1 MSITRR
7 RFMKTA
13 GTIALASVT
22 KSLPVFAEQ
31 QKSVL
36 GNSRIAIFFEPSFP
50 AVDSLPIDQTLLQE
64 ALKDLHP
71 TFITAHDLPA
81 QLHNFDILIMPSGS
95 AFPKNAWGTFLEFLK
110 SGGNFVNLGGVPFS
124 VPVEHD
130 ENGWRADVPQTEY
143 HKLLGITQAFP
154 VSSNSISSY
163 IANDELPNSEILL
176 KKFTVEKCFELYVRF
191 TGTKDYPNEDGSGG
205 QRDAVLKP
213 LVFGLDDKKN
223 KRIAPVIR
231 IDHTQGDYAG
241 GRWILANFTGTMN
254 EVAIRELVNCAM
266 QGSIELAAHT
276 SFASYLEGEVPSIRI
291 QLRRP
296 KGNVERF
303 TDNDCSIEI
312 HNDQGD
318 RIGHFTVRLQGNGTL
333 ATGDLEIP
341 GRIRNELTP
350 GLFNFTVSMNVP
362 SVDSSEQQKL
372 LYTGGFWI
380 IDHHLLAGGK
390 SFTVDANYLLRD
402 GAPYPVTGT
411 TYMASDVHRK
421 FLLEPNPY
429 VWDKDFHAMHDAG
442 INMVRTG
449 IWTAWKNYMLDVGT
463 PNEVALRS
471 MDAFFLTARK
481 YEISVIITVFAFLPE
496 MWGGINPYLDPRS
509 VNAQKEFLLAF
520 VQRYGDVKDLMWD
533 FINEPSFCNPQQLWS
548 CRPNY
553 DLYEIAAW
561 KDWLSRRYPAAN
573 DDERINYLAELYR
586 CLPDEALLLP
596 KPDEFADVNIFN
608 DSRPIKVI
616 DYRLFAQ
623 EMFTR
628 WAQTMRETVRANVH
642 SAQLVTV
649 GQDEGG
655 TGDGPSPQFFA
666 DVVDF
671 TCIHNWWH
679 NDDLVWDNIMTKVPG
694 TPNLIEET
702 GVMFY
707 EKMDGSAWRTEEDA
721 GNLLER
727 KLAVSF
733 GAGGAGFIEWVWNT
747 NPYMASDN
755 EAAIGLFR
763 VDGTAKPE
771 FDPVERFAKFFSSN
785 RRLMTGKK
793 DDDVLMVIPHS
804 QLFSTRDFA
813 TEATQR
819 CVRVMSYD
827 YHVAMAGVSDYQ
839 ISKIVFVPKLIVVPS
854 PRTLHQAGWN
864 SMLALVER
872 GSTLLITG
880 VIDTDDHWLPVERLK
895 QLGVETSIAAVA
907 EEEIL
912 TIDGVEYQLSFRG
925 DKIQRIEK
933 SVVKGNARQ
942 EIHIIPHG
950 KGNIIWSPLPV
961 ELAESPE
968 PTRTLYQFGLKHANL
983 ESIFSVEKSHSSI
996 LVLPTMYNDAILCTI
1011 VSESSQDEKIIIHY
1025 SETNTPINVT
1035 IPAQRSVILFISRKN
1050 GSIISSLS

>member
-13 GTIALASVT
+13 GTVALATMT
-22 KSLPVFAEQ
+22 KSVPVFSEQ
-31 QKSVL
+31 QNPISA
-36 GNSRIAIFFEPSFP
+36 NSRIAVFFEPDFP
-50 AVDSLPIDQTLLQE
+50 AVDTVHVDQTLLQD
-64 ALKDLHP
+64 ALKDLNP

-81 QLHNFDILIMPSGS
+81 QLHNFDILIMPFGS
-95 AFPKNAWGTFLEFLK
+95 AFPKSAWGVFLEFLR

-124 VPVEHD
+124 VPVDHD
-130 ENGWRADVPQTEY
+130 ENGWHVEVRQTEY

-154 VSSNSISSY
+154 VSSDSISSY
-163 IANDELPNSEILL
+163 IANDDVPNSEILL
-176 KKFTVEKCFELYVRF
+176 KKFTVDQCFELYVRF
-191 TGTKDYPNEDGSGG
+191 TDTKDFPNEDGSGG

-213 LVFGLDDKKN
+213 LVFGLDDKKI
-223 KRIAPVIR
+223 KRIAPVIQ

-241 GRWILANFTGTMN
+241 GRWILANFTGTISSS
-254 EVAIRELVNCAM
+254 AIHGLVDRAIE
-266 QGSIELAAHT
+266 GSIELTART
-276 SFASYLEGEVPSIRI
+276 SFACYHDGEGPSITV

-296 KGNVERF
+296 KGNVEQF

-312 HNDQGD
+312 HNDQGN
-318 RIGHFTVRLQGNGTL
+318 RIGRFTVRLQGNGTI
-333 ATGDLEIP
+333 ATGELEIP

-350 GLFNFTVSMNVP
+350 GLYHISVSMIVP
-362 SVDSSEQQKL
+362 SSESGDQQKL
-372 LYTGGFWI
+372 FYTTGFWI
-380 IDHHLLAGGK
+380 FDHRLLAGGK
-390 SFTVDANYLLRD
+390 QLTVDANYLLRD
-402 GAPYPVTGT
+402 GVPYPVTGT

-421 FLLEPNPY
+421 FLLEPNPH
-429 VWDKDFHAMHDAG
+429 VWDNDFRRMQSCG

-449 IWTAWKNYMLDVGT
+449 IWTAWKNYMLDVGA

-471 MDAFFLTARK
+471 MDAFILTARK
-481 YEISVIITVFAFLPE
+481 YEIPVIITVFAFLPE
-496 MWGGINPYLDPRS
+496 MWGGINPYLDSRS

-520 VQRYGDVKDLMWD
+520 VRRYGDVKEMMWD

-561 KDWLSRRYPAAN
+561 KDWLTKRYPFAN
-573 DDERINYLAELYR
+573 DDERINYLAEIFR
-586 CLPDEALLLP
+586 CLPDEAFSLP
-596 KPDEFADVNIFN
+596 KLEEFSDVNIFN

-666 DVVDF
+666 DAVDF

-679 NDDLVWDNIMTKVPG
+679 NDDLVWDNVMTRVPG
-694 TPNLIEET
+694 KPNLVEET

-721 GNLLER
+721 RNLLER
-727 KLAVSF
+727 KLAVSL

-793 DDDVLMVIPHS
+793 DEDVLMVIPHS
-804 QLFSTRDFA
+804 QLFSTRDSA

-827 YHVAMAGVSDYQ
+827 HHIALTGISEYQ
-839 ISKIVFVPKLIVVPS
+839 ISKISFVPKLIVAPS

-880 VIDTDDHWLPVERLK
+880 VIDSDDHWLPVERMK
-895 QLGVETSIAAVA
+895 QFGIDNSIAAVA

-912 TIDGVEYQLSFRG
+912 KIDGVEYQLSFRG

-933 SVVKGNARQ
+933 SVVKGNAQQ
-942 EIHIIPHG
+942 EIHMIPHG

-968 PTRTLYQFGLKHANL
+968 PTRTLYQFALKHANL
-983 ESIFSVEKSHSSI
+983 ESVFSVEKSHSSI
-996 LVLPTMYNDAILCTI
+996 LVLPTIYNDAVLCTV
-1011 VSESSQDEKIIIHY
+1011 VSESGHDEKIIIHY
-1025 SETNTPINVT
+1025 SETNTPIAVA
-1035 IPAQRSVILFISRKN
+1035 IPAQRSVILFISRKD